1 MRKDINSSV
10 SKKENRNKKK
20 IDCNSKKKGKRN
32 KKTFNTIFKFLHDNL
47 LYELDI
53 LALII
58 YWAFFGLG
66 ISETIAFLDFGVE
79 YILIFITYA
88 LPLTV
93 TVISIILTLLKR
105 KIFGLTIKEFN
116 IIRSKRTYRFD
127 HILYISIVILF
138 LATISCTFDNSVSL
152 IALTLITLIFTFVVI
167 HQEMIILLEEEA
179 KIKNIILEALKEEIA
194 DENQGTKSFKS
205 KLIEKALLQVLL
217 HYGYIQ
223 TLNDCDYD
231 KNKNDFVDKTLI
243 TFNRVLTRRIYTT
256 IEDFN
261 TEKNNPCY
269 FEFKESLSESIKI
282 LYLDFRKVF
291 EKDGEKYRSFLFSD
305 EKLEFFVF
313 LLIMLRKIEK
323 TYELKSVGTF
333 TDFEFLVYDFNNA
346 FLNDDRSGD
355 ENLFKTNIHNTC
367 RYFYVYATIESLQHE
382 TLDFFKVEFNYL
394 KSNYSKAQDVTPV
407 LFLYSCL
414 LRYLLYAKGNAEFKR
429 EISNFLVYNKSFGC
443 EGVMIGVRNFID
455 NSGILRALD
464 SLLKIKDIVQDNEGL
479 FSLISTISDENDD
492 KYFSD
497 KHFILLFLEVNC
509 LCSKSCYK
517 NEEVSKTENSF
528 KECFKEIKRFDFNE
542 LLKIFEEFNKLKSDA
557 LGIDNSFNNNVIHQ
571 KLENLRK
578 LYNRLMLSE

>member
-53 LALII
+53 IALII

-66 ISETIAFLDFGVE
+66 ISETLAFLDFGVE

-105 KIFGLTIKEFN
+105 EIFGLTIKEFN

-152 IALTLITLIFTFVVI
+152 IALTLITLIFTFAVI
-167 HQEMIILLEEEA
+167 HQEMIILLEKEA

-194 DENQGTKSFKS
+194 DENLGIISFKR

-261 TEKNNPCY
+261 TEK
-269 FEFKESLSESIKI
+269 II
-282 LYLDFRKVF
+282 LV
-291 EKDGEKYRSFLFSD
+291 
-305 EKLEFFVF
+305 
-313 LLIMLRKIEK
+313 I
-323 TYELKSVGTF
+323 
-333 TDFEFLVYDFNNA
+333 
-346 FLNDDRSGD
+346 
-355 ENLFKTNIHNTC
+355 
-367 RYFYVYATIESLQHE
+367 
-382 TLDFFKVEFNYL
+382 
-394 KSNYSKAQDVTPV
+394 
-407 LFLYSCL
+407 
-414 LRYLLYAKGNAEFKR
+414 
-429 EISNFLVYNKSFGC
+429 
-443 EGVMIGVRNFID
+443 
-455 NSGILRALD
+455 LD
-464 SLLKIKDIVQDNEGL
+464 SK
-479 FSLISTISDENDD
+479 
-492 KYFSD
+492 
-497 KHFILLFLEVNC
+497 
-509 LCSKSCYK
+509 
-517 NEEVSKTENSF
+517 
-528 KECFKEIKRFDFNE
+528 
-542 LLKIFEEFNKLKSDA
+542 
-557 LGIDNSFNNNVIHQ
+557 
-571 KLENLRK
+571 
-578 LYNRLMLSE
+578 NRLVKASKFFI